1 MNFLH
6 WLFNCKTC
14 EELRKQIDYEREVNK
29 DLVQTI
35 KEIVTPKQPV
45 IQQNVVDPENV
56 RKAGVSWNK
65 RRAELERNAMQ
76 AAMILRTS
84 NHIAKPD
91 MKVQTVEE
99 LEKELGI
106 TEEKENVNA

>member
-29 DLVQTI
+29 DLVQTL
-35 KEIVTPKQPV
+35 KEIVAPKQV
-45 IQQNVVDPENV
+45 INQVTVDPENV
-56 RKAGVSWNK
+56 RKQGISWNK

-76 AAMILRTS
+76 AAMIMRTS